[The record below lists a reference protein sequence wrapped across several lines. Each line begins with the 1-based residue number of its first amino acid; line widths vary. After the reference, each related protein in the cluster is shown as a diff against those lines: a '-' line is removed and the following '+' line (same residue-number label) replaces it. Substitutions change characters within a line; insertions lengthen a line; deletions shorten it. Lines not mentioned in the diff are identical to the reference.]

1 MNAAA
6 LFGKHVWIDTV
17 ELIRLP
23 MYSVSTMV
31 FPTLLYLLFGLPY
44 GHSETASRLIMSSFC
59 AYAVIGVT
67 LFQFGVGI
75 ATDRNSPWE
84 QYLRVLPVN
93 ALTRLGAQITAAL
106 FFAAASVGTVIAAAA
121 IFSHAAPNAE
131 LLVRL
136 VPVLLLGSIPFA
148 LLGISIGYWAGRRSA
163 LPIANLIYL
172 PMALGGGLW
181 MPPEALPRA
190 IALLSP
196 YLPSRHY
203 GEIAWAVAR
212 GETTPA
218 ISWLCLLGYALVFG
232 CTAVLGYRRDESRN
246 YR

>member
-6 LFGKHVWIDTV
+6 VFGKHLWIDTI

-23 MYSVSTMV
+23 MYSVSTVV

-44 GHSETASRLIMSSFC
+44 GHSQEASRLIMSSFC

-93 ALTRLGAQITAAL
+93 ALTRLSAQVTAAL
-106 FFAAASVGTVIAAAA
+106 FFATGSVGVVIVAAA
-121 IFSHAAPNAE
+121 IFGHAAPDAA
-131 LLVRL
+131 LLLQL
-136 VPVLLLGSIPFA
+136 VPMLLLGSIPFA
-148 LLGISIGYWAGRRSA
+148 LLGITIGYWAGRRSA
-163 LPIANLIYL
+163 LPIANLVYL
-172 PMALGGGLW
+172 PIALGGGLW
-181 MPPEALPRA
+181 MPPEALPKF
-190 IALLSP
+190 IAAVSP
-196 YLPSRHY
+196 FLPSRHY
-203 GEIAWAVAR
+203 GEVVWAVAR
-212 GETTPA
+212 GHATPVA
-218 ISWLCLLGYALVFG
+218 SWLWLLDYAVIFG
-232 CTAVLGYRRDESRN
+232 CTAIWGYARDESRN